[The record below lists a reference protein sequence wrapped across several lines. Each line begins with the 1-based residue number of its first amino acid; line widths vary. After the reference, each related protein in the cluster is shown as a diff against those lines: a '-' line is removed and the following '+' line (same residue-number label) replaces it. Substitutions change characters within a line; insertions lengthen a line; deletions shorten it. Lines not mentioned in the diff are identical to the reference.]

1 MVAAVPVMRCGTGPV
16 IMSVIVNTHSHRDV
30 DYHCHAVIAHN
41 VACTNGVWLHVSRAH
56 ESSCENDG
64 NSSNTATT
72 VVAMVLTAL
81 QAIARRMWGS
91 YLAALGACHHATATH
106 VVKVTGAAP
115 NATALAVGIR

>member
-1 MVAAVPVMRCGTGPV
+1 
-16 IMSVIVNTHSHRDV
+16 
-30 DYHCHAVIAHN
+30 
-41 VACTNGVWLHVSRAH
+41 
-56 ESSCENDG
+56 
-64 NSSNTATT
+64 
-72 VVAMVLTAL
+72 MVLTAL

>member
-1 MVAAVPVMRCGTGPV
+1 MP
-16 IMSVIVNTHSHRDV
+16 
-30 DYHCHAVIAHN
+30 AHD
-41 VACTNGVWLHVSRAH
+41 VACSYGVRLHVS
-56 ESSCENDG
+56 D
-64 NSSNTATT
+64 TATS